1 MRRREFL
8 SWLNPI
14 VLRLCAVDNPIRMN
28 ESADQSSVKR
38 RYLWP
43 WIVAVLVV
51 LGILLAIM
59 SVRQE
64 AQRIREQRQPQM
76 PNPAQ

>member
-1 MRRREFL
+1 
-8 SWLNPI
+8 
-14 VLRLCAVDNPIRMN
+14 MN